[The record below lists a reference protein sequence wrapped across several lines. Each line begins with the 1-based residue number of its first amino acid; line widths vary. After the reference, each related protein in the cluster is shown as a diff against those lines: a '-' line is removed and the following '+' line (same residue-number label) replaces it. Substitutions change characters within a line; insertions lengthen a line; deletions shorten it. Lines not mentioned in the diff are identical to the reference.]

1 MVFPEALALGSVDG
15 ANQRTLL
22 MRMIFL
28 GKPGSGKGSQA
39 KAITDRYSIPAIST
53 GDLIRA
59 AISGGTELG
68 TRFKEYTS
76 KGLLVPD
83 ELVLAMVEER
93 LENPDCTKGFLLDGF
108 PRTEPQADGL
118 AAMLEKREAP
128 LSAVLYINVPDE
140 ILVERATG
148 RRVCKESGAVYH
160 VSFKP
165 PKVEGVCDISG
176 KALVHRD
183 DDKKE
188 VVVERLKEYDEKTS
202 PLINYYRA
210 KGILHEVDGVGS
222 F

>member
-1 MVFPEALALGSVDG
+1 
-15 ANQRTLL
+15 
-22 MRMIFL
+22 MIFL

-39 KAITDRYSIPAIST
+39 KAITDRFVIPAIST

-68 TRFKEYTS
+68 TRFKDYTS

-93 LENPDCTKGFLLDGF
+93 LENPDCQKGFLLDGF

-118 AAMLEKREAP
+118 AVMLEKRGAP
-128 LSAVLYINVPDE
+128 LNSVLYINVPDN

-148 RRVCKESGAVYH
+148 RRVCKDSGAVYH

-165 PKVEGVCDISG
+165 PTVEGICDISG

-183 DDKKE
+183 DDKEE
-188 VVVERLKEYDEKTS
+188 VVIERLKEYDEKTA
-202 PLINYYRA
+202 PLIEYYRA
-210 KGILHEVDGVGS
+210 KGILHEIDGVGS
-222 F
+222 FEEVEARISSVLDGN

>member
-1 MVFPEALALGSVDG
+1 
-15 ANQRTLL
+15 

-59 AISGGTELG
+59 AIGGGTELG
-68 TRFKEYTS
+68 LRFKEYTS

-93 LENPDCTKGFLLDGF
+93 LEKSDCEKGFLLDGF
-108 PRTEPQADGL
+108 PRTKPQADGL
-118 AAMLEKREAP
+118 GVMLEKRGAP
-128 LSAVLYINVPDE
+128 LSNVLYINVPDT

-160 VSFKP
+160 ISFKP
-165 PKVEGVCDISG
+165 PKVEGICDISG

-183 DDKKE
+183 DDKAE
-188 VVVERLKEYDEKTS
+188 VVSERLKEYDEKTS
-202 PLINYYRA
+202 PLIEYYRA
-210 KGILHEVDGVGS
+210 KGLLSEVDGVGS
-222 F
+222 FQDVEARISEALA